1 MSTVRRTDA
10 PRRPAPVTSEILDRK
25 PPFDLDAELA
35 VIGSMMLL
43 QDVTDDLSKTLLV
56 GESSVA
62 VPWTKPVEIPFNPE
76 TPLPLSGSG
85 LGFLMQMGLC
95 DGSTRGVLSR
105 HREGVPPADD
115 PLRGLITRSA
125 GDRTDLLD

>member
-43 QDVTDDLSKTLLV
+43 QDVTDDIALILRPDDT
-56 GESSVA
+56 GAVA
-62 VPWTKPVEIPFNPE
+62 RGR
-76 TPLPLSGSG
+76 TPDGGAGFGHLG
-85 LGFLMQMGLC
+85 LRQRWQAGFPG
-95 DGSTRGVLSR
+95 R
-105 HREGVPPADD
+105 
-115 PLRGLITRSA
+115 
-125 GDRTDLLD
+125 